1 MEEGGYRTSGTVR
14 DGVDLAL
21 TSSSSPAALSCASIQ
36 ISTFWASILSPY
48 SSAYLS
54 VDFGSDFAPVVA
66 ATAALAL
73 ATASS
78 ASTLARSDALSMTS
92 ETATNSSETGT
103 EEEGAAPAEAEGEIE
118 ESSSDVVFA
127 FCKIFH

>member
-1 MEEGGYRTSGTVR
+1 M
-14 DGVDLAL
+14 AK
-21 TSSSSPAALSCASIQ
+21 
-36 ISTFWASILSPY
+36 
-48 SSAYLS
+48 
-54 VDFGSDFAPVVA
+54 
-66 ATAALAL
+66 TAALEL

-92 ETATNSSETGT
+92 ETSTDSSETGT
-103 EEEGAAPAEAEGEIE
+103 EEEGATPAEAEEEIE